1 MCFYLIVWHKDKHKI
16 LLSKYFLIFFLDS
29 YQHIIVNIFILFYSK
44 YSLNLP
50 LLLSHN
56 MTNTTTQRNL
66 TEQAKNLIIYAYE
79 YVNWTN
85 CYGYQPQKNTSL
97 PYMKAKRKALKI
109 CKNSQDTELYTYIKN
124 NL

>member
-1 MCFYLIVWHKDKHKI
+1 
-16 LLSKYFLIFFLDS
+16 
-29 YQHIIVNIFILFYSK
+29 
-44 YSLNLP
+44 
-50 LLLSHN
+50 
-56 MTNTTTQRNL
+56 MTYTTTQRNL

-97 PYMKAKRKALKI
+97 PYLKAKRKALKI